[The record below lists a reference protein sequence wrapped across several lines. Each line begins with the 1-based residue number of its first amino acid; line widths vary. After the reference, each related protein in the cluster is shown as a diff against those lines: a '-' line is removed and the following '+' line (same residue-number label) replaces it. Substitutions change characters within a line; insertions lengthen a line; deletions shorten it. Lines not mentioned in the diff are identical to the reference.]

1 MDFKKTEEQELLL
14 ESLREVVRRH
24 GSEEHMKEC
33 DEKGEYPVKLIHALH
48 EAGFDMLGVP
58 EEYGGTPVDM
68 LTIVMYHEEFARICT
83 GAYACE
89 CVALAME
96 DMIQFGSEKQMQ
108 DCIDAINNELTPFS
122 LGFTEPQAG
131 SDTSSISTTYNRKD
145 GKVYINGHKTFITRA
160 DRAPHML
167 CCAIDGSKPDEKVF
181 TTWWVPMNTLGVT
194 IKPIP
199 KVGWN
204 MLHCC
209 DVYLDNV
216 ELNEEDMVGEEGKGF
231 INLMKNFEIERLLV
245 SATAL
250 GEATMAF
257 QEAAAYAS
265 KRTQFG
271 KPIGRFQLIQE
282 KLVQMQIKIENM
294 RNFVYKCAWMYDNS
308 MEVNSMIAMCKY
320 FCTRAS
326 FEIVNDAM
334 QIFGGLGYSSEM
346 KIGRLWRNVRVYGIA
361 GGTEEIMIHIA
372 GRAIVRE
379 YEDFQLF

>member
-96 DMIQFGSEKQMQ
+96 DMIQFGSKKQMQ

-257 QEAAAYAS
+257 QEAAHTLA
-265 KRTQFG
+265 KE
-271 KPIGRFQLIQE
+271 L
-282 KLVQMQIKIENM
+282 
-294 RNFVYKCAWMYDNS
+294 
-308 MEVNSMIAMCKY
+308 
-320 FCTRAS
+320 
-326 FEIVNDAM
+326 
-334 QIFGGLGYSSEM
+334 SSVS
-346 KIGRLWRNVRVYGIA
+346 L
-361 GGTEEIMIHIA
+361 
-372 GRAIVRE
+372 
-379 YEDFQLF
+379 